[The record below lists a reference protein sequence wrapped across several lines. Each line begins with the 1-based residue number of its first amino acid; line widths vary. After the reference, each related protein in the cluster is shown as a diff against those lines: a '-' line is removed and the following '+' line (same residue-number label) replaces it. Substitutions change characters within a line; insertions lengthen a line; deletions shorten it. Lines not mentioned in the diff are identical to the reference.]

1 MWLFAVQAG
10 LERLLGELRE
20 RARRLEEL
28 LPCRVSSE
36 EQREV
41 LGLLCKVHELE
52 IENAEMQSH
61 TLLKDNVIR
70 QKDVVVQRFAQ
81 HRQLCHEIIQQQRQ
95 FIDSEWCQGRTEGKL
110 CCVIWKSTF
119 KCLLMF
125 INVNSVFVSHTQ
137 ITVCWCLHNYRSC
150 MIFISESWMREIWIE
165 S

>member
-1 MWLFAVQAG
+1 MEV
-10 LERLLGELRE
+10 RE

-70 QKDVVVQRFAQ
+70 QKDVVVQRFEQ

-95 FIDSEWCQGRTEGKL
+95 FINSKCGVAGQSRTGTLLRVSEHVHEE
-110 CCVIWKSTF
+110 VSV
-119 KCLLMF
+119 LMF
-125 INVNSVFVSHTQ
+125 LYLILYTDHSLLVPPQLQELYDMYIRELDERNLDRVVALDKVTIHTLK
-137 ITVCWCLHNYRSC
+137 V
-150 MIFISESWMREIWIE
+150 
-165 S
+165 